1 MTNMT
6 KQGIITAPSPRY
18 LCLLLLF
25 VLAAVGLNY
34 TRLPLFFSVE
44 FIFGS
49 AIAVLALLVLGRTAA
64 IVVGCAAAS
73 VTLFIWGHPYAWLV
87 FTAEIIWL
95 SWRWRPDKGLNLVKL
110 DLLFWLCAGLPAVS
124 LLYAYGLD
132 VKWQTAVL
140 IALKQMTNGV
150 FNTLFASLLILML
163 QSQHWA
169 DRFLIL
175 PLISLRQLLF
185 HILIALTLFAG
196 CIPLLLDARKLQAEY
211 IFSVEQRLQWLA
223 DTLQKQLQKHASL
236 QQLTTAEVTGL
247 LEQALPEESISVLV
261 LDNNGRVLNSS
272 GLITSLN
279 NVVNSMPEPGF
290 SHWQPEGISP
300 LLQRWGQSRFV
311 FVQHSVIL
319 EGVGAIVTEYS
330 AREVMTKLEQD
341 SARQLTLLVAFLLLV
356 TLVANWLS
364 RGISLPLHRLALAS
378 ERLKSSIAAGAD
390 TDIPTSKVEEY
401 HTLGQNLQTMSR
413 ELAAAFTIGK
423 ANEAELAKKVNEQ
436 TKQLQQANS
445 QLEAILAAASDFSI
459 IATNKDGIIS
469 YFSRGAEKLL
479 GYSAAELVDKQSPA
493 ILHVADEVSQRSQEL
508 TAQLQQPITGFRAFV
523 VLAEQQGTETRQWQY
538 VRKDGSCLPVS
549 LTVTPILS
557 ESGTVTGYLG
567 VAKDISERHRNEKL
581 KNEFISTV
589 SHELRTPL
597 TSLYAAL
604 RMVNSGKLGELPLKV
619 ADLLQLA
626 ENNSKRLGR
635 LINDLLDIE
644 KLTAGKFQLS
654 LEVQPIQPL
663 VMQAI
668 DEISSYAAQYKVIL
682 QTYFAT
688 EPLFARIDAGR
699 FVQVVTNL
707 LSNAIKFSPAD
718 AIVKVKMYADA
729 AFARLEV
736 SDLGQGIADDFKDRI
751 FEKFAQNDAANTR
764 QQGGTGL
771 GLAISKE
778 LTEKMAGNIGFVS
791 EPGQGTTFLLS
802 FNLCAEPEQQSADVM
817 TNATEPPENQCSHQ

>member
-1 MTNMT
+1 MTNMA
-6 KQGIITAPSPRY
+6 KQGINTEPRLRY
-18 LCLLLLF
+18 LLLLLLF
-25 VLAAVGLNY
+25 GLAAVGLNY

-49 AIAVLALLVLGRTAA
+49 AIAVLALLLLGRSAA
-64 IVVGCAAAS
+64 IAVGCVAAS
-73 VTLFIWGHPYAWLV
+73 VTLFIWGHPYAWLI

-95 SWRWRPDKGLNLVKL
+95 SWRWRPDNGLSLVKQ
-110 DLLFWLCAGLPAVS
+110 DVLFWLCVGLPAVS

-140 IALKQMTNGV
+140 IALKQMINGV
-150 FNTLFASLLILML
+150 FNTLLASLLILVL
-163 QSQHWA
+163 QSQHWVG
-169 DRFLIL
+169 RFFML

-196 CIPLLLDARKLQAEY
+196 CIPLLIDARKQQAEY
-211 IFSVEQRLQWLA
+211 VSSVEQRLQLLA
-223 DTLQKQLQKHASL
+223 ATLQKQLQV
-236 QQLTTAEVTGL
+236 QGPVDQLTTAEVTAL
-247 LEQALPEESISVLV
+247 LDLLLPDDSVGV
-261 LDNNGRVLNSS
+261 LLFDSNGSVLNSA
-272 GLITSLN
+272 GLITSLDSM
-279 NVVNSMPEPGF
+279 VNSIPEPGF
-290 SHWQPEGISP
+290 SHWQPEGVSP
-300 LLQRWGQSRFV
+300 LLQRWSQSRFV
-311 FVQHSVIL
+311 IVQHPLTVPGI
-319 EGVGAIVTEYS
+319 GAIIIEYS
-330 AREVMTKLEQD
+330 AMEVMAKLEQD

-364 RGISLPLHRLALAS
+364 RVISLPLRRLALAS
-378 ERLKSSIAAGAD
+378 EKLKSSIAAGAD

-401 HTLGQNLQTMSR
+401 NTLGQNLQAMSR

-423 ANEAELAKKVNEQ
+423 ANEAELARKVNEQ

-459 IATNKDGIIS
+459 IATNQEGIIS
-469 YFSRGAEKLL
+469 YFSRGAERML
-479 GYSAAELVDKQSPA
+479 GYSAAELVGKQSPA
-493 ILHVADEVSQRSQEL
+493 ILHVADEVTQRSQEL

-523 VLAEQQGTETRQWQY
+523 VLAEQQGTETRQWHY

-549 LTVTPILS
+549 LTVTPILNQ
-557 ESGTVTGYLG
+557 SGVITGYLG

-597 TSLYAAL
+597 TSLYAAI
-604 RMVNSGKLGELPLKV
+604 RMVNSGRLGDLPAKV
-619 ADLLQLA
+619 ANLLQLA

-654 LEVQPIQPL
+654 LEVQSLQPL
-663 VMQAI
+663 VIQAI
-668 DEISSYAAQYKVIL
+668 NEISSYATQYKVIL
-682 QTYFAT
+682 QTDFAA
-688 EPLFARIDAGR
+688 EPLFARIDAAR

-707 LSNAIKFSPAD
+707 LSNAIKFSPVD
-718 AIVKVKMYADA
+718 AIVKVSMHADS
-729 AFARLEV
+729 AFVRLEV
-736 SDLGQGIADDFKDRI
+736 TDLGEGIADDFKDRI
-751 FEKFAQNDAANTR
+751 FEKFAQNDAASTR

-791 EPGQGTTFLLS
+791 VPGQETTFWLS
-802 FNLCAEPEQQSADVM
+802 FSRCPAPDQNPVETAAEVTGSV
-817 TNATEPPENQCSHQ
+817 EN

>member
-1 MTNMT
+1 MI
-6 KQGIITAPSPRY
+6 KQVIVTEDRLRY
-18 LCLLLLF
+18 LLLLLLF

-73 VTLFIWGHPYAWLV
+73 VTLFIWGHPYAWLI

-95 SWRWRPDKGLNLVKL
+95 SWRWRPEKGLNLVRQ
-110 DLLFWLCAGLPAVS
+110 DVLFWLCVGLPAVS
-124 LLYAYGLD
+124 LFYAFGLD

-140 IALKQMTNGV
+140 IALKQMINGV
-150 FNTLFASLLILML
+150 FNTLLASLLILVL
-163 QSQHWA
+163 QSQYWVG
-169 DRFLIL
+169 RFFML

-196 CIPLLLDARKLQAEY
+196 CIPLLIDARKQQAEY
-211 IFSVEQRLQWLA
+211 VSSVQQRLQLLA
-223 DTLQKQLQKHASL
+223 ATLQKQLQV
-236 QQLTTAEVTGL
+236 QVQGPVGQRTTAEVAAL
-247 LEQALPEESISVLV
+247 LDLLLPDDSVGV
-261 LDNNGRVLNSS
+261 LLFDINGSVLNSA
-272 GLITSLN
+272 GLITSLDSA
-279 NVVNSMPEPGF
+279 VNSIPEAGF
-290 SHWQPEGISP
+290 SHWQPEGVSP
-300 LLQRWGQSRFV
+300 LLQRWSQSRFV
-311 FVQHSVIL
+311 IVQHPVPVPGIGAMVI
-319 EGVGAIVTEYS
+319 EYS
-330 AREVMTKLEQD
+330 ALEVMAKLEQD

-364 RGISLPLHRLALAS
+364 RVISLPLQRLALAS
-378 ERLKSSIAAGAD
+378 ETLKSSIAAGAD
-390 TDIPTSKVEEY
+390 TAIPTSKVEEY
-401 HTLGQNLQTMSR
+401 NTLGQNLQAMSR

-423 ANEAELAKKVNEQ
+423 ANEAELARKVNDQ

-479 GYSAAELVDKQSPA
+479 GYSSAELVDKQSPA
-493 ILHVADEVSQRSQEL
+493 ILHVADEVVQRSQEL
-508 TAQLQQPITGFRAFV
+508 TAQLKQPVRGFRVFV
-523 VLAEQQGTETRQWQY
+523 VQAEQQGTETRQWHY
-538 VRKDGSCLPVS
+538 VRKDGSYLPVS

-557 ESGTVTGYLG
+557 ESGVITGYLG

-604 RMVNSGKLGELPLKV
+604 KMANSGRLGELPVKV
-619 ADLLQLA
+619 ASLLQLA
-626 ENNSKRLGR
+626 ESNSKRLGR

-663 VMQAI
+663 VIQAI

-682 QTYFAT
+682 QTDFAAK
-688 EPLFARIDAGR
+688 PLFARVDATR
-699 FVQVVTNL
+699 FIQVVTNL

-718 AIVKVKMYADA
+718 ADAAVNVKLYADTA
-729 AFARLEV
+729 VVRLEV
-736 SDLGQGIADDFKDRI
+736 TDLGEGIADDFKDRI
-751 FEKFAQNDAANTR
+751 FEKFAQSDAATTR

-778 LTEKMAGNIGFVS
+778 LTEKMAGIIGFVS
-791 EPGQGTTFLLS
+791 EPGQATTFWLS
-802 FNLCAEPEQQSADVM
+802 FNRCDAPDQKAVE
-817 TNATEPPENQCSHQ
+817 TATEVTGSVEN